1 MRTLSPLF
9 VCCALIGCS
18 STSTTATRPAAP
30 QVSPAVRAAV
40 EAPDRSDK
48 DRALDAQRHPAEV
61 LTFVGIAPG
70 QRVAELGVG
79 GGWTTELLAR
89 TVGPT
94 GTVYGMNPPAWREY
108 TEESWGGRLKTP
120 VMARVVRVDRDFD
133 DPLPPEATNLDA
145 VIISFVYHD
154 TTYMGV
160 DRARMNSA
168 IFAALKPGGVYA
180 VLDSSARDG
189 TGVQD
194 AKTLHRI
201 DEQTVRSEVEAAG
214 FRLAGTSD
222 VLRNPADPRDWNS
235 SPSDAGARRGTQD
248 RFVDKFVKP

>member
-1 MRTLSPLF
+1 MRTLSALL
-9 VCCALIGCS
+9 VCCAFGCA
-18 STSTTATRPAAP
+18 STPTTAKQPSAP
-30 QVSPAVRAAV
+30 EVTPAVRAAV
-40 EAPDRSDK
+40 DAPDRSDK

-61 LTFVGIAPG
+61 LTFLGIAPG

-89 TVGPT
+89 VVGPT
-94 GTVYGMNPPAWREY
+94 GTVYGMNPTAWREFA
-108 TEESWGGRLKTP
+108 EESWGGRLKTP

-154 TTYMGV
+154 TANMGV
-160 DRARMNSA
+160 DRSRMNRA

-180 VLDSSARDG
+180 VLDSSAQAGSGVRD
-189 TGVQD
+189 T
-194 AKTLHRI
+194 KTLHRI
-201 DEQTVRSEVEAAG
+201 DEQTVRAEAEAAG
-214 FRLAGTSD
+214 FKLAGTSD
-222 VLRNPADPRDWNS
+222 VLRNQADPRDWNS
-235 SPSDAGARRGTQD
+235 SPSEAGPRRGTQD

>member
-1 MRTLSPLF
+1 MRTLSALL
-9 VCCALIGCS
+9 VCCAFGCA
-18 STSTTATRPAAP
+18 STSTTAKQPSAP
-30 QVSPAVRAAV
+30 EVTPAVRAAV
-40 EAPDRSDK
+40 DAPDRSDK

-61 LTFVGIAPG
+61 LTFLGIAPG

-79 GGWTTELLAR
+79 GGWTAELLAR
-89 TVGPT
+89 VVGPT
-94 GTVYGMNPPAWREY
+94 GTVYGMNPTAWREF
-108 TEESWGGRLKTP
+108 TEESWGARLKTP

-154 TTYMGV
+154 TANMGV
-160 DRARMNSA
+160 DRAQMNRA

-180 VLDSSARDG
+180 VLDSSAQAGSGVRD
-189 TGVQD
+189 T
-194 AKTLHRI
+194 KTFHRI
-201 DEQTVRSEVEAAG
+201 DEQTVRAEAEAAG
-214 FRLAGTSD
+214 FKLAGTSD

-235 SPSDAGARRGTQD
+235 SPSEAGARRGTQD